1 MTSTTV
7 AVWTVC
13 DPDSVERGVEVGVG
27 VGVGV
32 GPGVVVEVAGDCV
45 ELESDAVG
53 LINSISDL
61 QLMSARTLALR
72 TQPR

>member
-7 AVWTVC
+7 AVWIVC
-13 DPDSVERGVEVGVG
+13 DPDSMERGVEVG

>member
-7 AVWTVC
+7 AVWIVC

-27 VGVGV
+27 VGVG
-32 GPGVVVEVAGDCV
+32 PGVVLEVAGDCV

>member
-7 AVWTVC
+7 AVWIVC
-13 DPDSVERGVEVGVG
+13 DPDSVERGVEVG